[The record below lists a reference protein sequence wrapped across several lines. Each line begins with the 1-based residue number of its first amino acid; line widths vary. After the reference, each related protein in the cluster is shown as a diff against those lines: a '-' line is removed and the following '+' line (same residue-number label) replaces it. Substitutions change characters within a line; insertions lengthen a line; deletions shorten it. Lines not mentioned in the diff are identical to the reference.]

1 MTSRESNDD
10 TAFDSCF
17 CLQIYKLFSI
27 RLHFQYKKLESSL
40 KTMAADPFPDRLPQS
55 REWVSNQELK
65 GMQEYSIVLRISPL
79 ALAVLW
85 LMISLNSLVF
95 IFSTLLVH
103 LDFKNILYLYGV
115 NNTKVSKIWQSCKIK
130 QKTTPN

>member
-1 MTSRESNDD
+1 MCSLWFSSEVYFMSKVYT
-10 TAFDSCF
+10 
-17 CLQIYKLFSI
+17 LFI
-27 RLHFQYKKLESSL
+27 PEFTEI
-40 KTMAADPFPDRLPQS
+40 ADNHLIISYSMS

-65 GMQEYSIVLRISPL
+65 GMQEYSIVLSIRLLSL
-79 ALAVLW
+79 VSLW
-85 LMISLNSLVF
+85 LMIPLNSLVF

-130 QKTTPN
+130 QKTTPNWNNGH

>member
-1 MTSRESNDD
+1 MSKVYT
-10 TAFDSCF
+10 
-17 CLQIYKLFSI
+17 LFI
-27 RLHFQYKKLESSL
+27 PEFTEI
-40 KTMAADPFPDRLPQS
+40 ADNHLIISYSMS

-65 GMQEYSIVLRISPL
+65 GMQEYSIVLSIRLLSL
-79 ALAVLW
+79 VSLW
-85 LMISLNSLVF
+85 LMIPLNSLVF

-130 QKTTPN
+130 QKTTPNWNNGH